1 MKSRDQRVLG
11 VDPGDKNIGIA
22 ISDSTATIANPF
34 RVIKHVSRLV
44 DAAQVAQFALDLD
57 ANLIIVGCPLDEDGK
72 IGPQARKSL
81 RFVEELRR
89 QTNLPVETWDESG
102 STLLA
107 REARREMG
115 VSRKE
120 RRGHLDALA
129 ATVILQS
136 YLDSLQ
142 EHPI

>member
-1 MKSRDQRVLG
+1 MNHQNQRVLG

-22 ISDSTATIANPF
+22 VSDSTATIANPHS
-34 RVIKHVSRLV
+34 VIKHVSRLV
-44 DAAQVAQFALDLD
+44 DAAQVAQLALGLG
-57 ANLIIVGCPLDEDGK
+57 ATRIIVGCPFNGEGK

-89 QTNLPVETWDESG
+89 QTNLLVEVWDESG
-102 STLLA
+102 STLAA

-115 VSRKE
+115 VSRKD

-136 YLDSLQ
+136 YLDSMQ
-142 EHPI
+142 EHS